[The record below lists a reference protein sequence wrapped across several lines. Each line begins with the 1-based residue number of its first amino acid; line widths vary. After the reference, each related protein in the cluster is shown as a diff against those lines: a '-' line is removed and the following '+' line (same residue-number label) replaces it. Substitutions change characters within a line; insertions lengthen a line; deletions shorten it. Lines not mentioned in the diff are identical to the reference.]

1 MNAKSPSTV
10 RLTGTG
16 MLARNTIW
24 NLIGQGVPMVV
35 AVFTIPLLVKGLG
48 TDRFGIL
55 TLAWIVIGY
64 FSLFD
69 LGMGRALTKQVAEK
83 LGAGQA
89 QEIPA
94 VTWTALALMLFL
106 GLVGMGVQVALS
118 PWLVHDALKIPPAL
132 QRGVLHAFYLLA
144 LSIPIVISGAGLR
157 GVLEAHQRFGLVN
170 TVRLSMGVFTFLGPL
185 MVLPFSRDLTHIVV
199 VLVAGQAL
207 AWLAYLLLCV
217 RVVPHLLH
225 RVEIHKTMISP
236 LLRFG
241 GWLTVTNI
249 VGPLMVYLDRFL
261 IGALISVSAVTYYS
275 TPYEVVTRLGFIPA
289 ALSGV
294 LFPAFAASFMQDRDH
309 AARLFRRGVKYI
321 FMVFFPLALLVVTLA
336 HEGLA
341 LWLGET
347 FAHASTGVLQWLAAG
362 VFINGLAQIP
372 YALVQGS
379 GRPDIT
385 AKLHLIE
392 LPLYLATVWWLISIH
407 GIVGAA
413 IAWTARVAVDA
424 LLLFVVVRRML
435 PDSGVAMQRLG
446 AALLAALAV
455 LALGAWMPGAA
466 LRLSYSIV
474 STSVFAVIAW
484 IFILLPEERGYIKS
498 VLRQRGARFSRP

>member
-1 MNAKSPSTV
+1 MNAGSPGTA
-10 RLTGTG
+10 RLTDAGR
-16 MLARNTIW
+16 LARNAVW
-24 NLIGQGVPMVV
+24 NLIGQGVPMIV
-35 AVFTIPLLVKGLG
+35 AVFTIPLLVKVLG

-83 LGAGQA
+83 LGTGQE
-89 QEIPA
+89 QDVPA
-94 VTWTALALMLFL
+94 VTWTALLLMLIL
-106 GLVGMGVQVALS
+106 GVAGMVVQGTLS
-118 PWLVHDALKIPPAL
+118 SWLVHEALKIPPAL
-132 QRGVLHAFYLLA
+132 QREALHAFYLLA
-144 LSIPIVISGAGLR
+144 LSIPIVISSAGLR
-157 GVLEAHQRFGLVN
+157 GVLEAYQRFGLVN
-170 TVRLSMGVFTFLGPL
+170 AVRLSMGVFTFLGPL
-185 MVLPFSRDLTHIVV
+185 MVLPFSHDLTHVIV

-207 AWLAYLLLCV
+207 AWLAYLLFCA
-217 RVVPHLLH
+217 RVVPRLFHHVAVH
-225 RVEIHKTMISP
+225 RAMVSP

-294 LFPAFAASFMQDRDH
+294 LFPAFAASFMQDRDR

-321 FMVFFPLALLVVTLA
+321 FMVFFPVALFVVTLA

-372 YALVQGS
+372 YVLVQGS

-392 LPLYLATVWWLISIH
+392 LPFYLAAVWWLIGVY

-413 IAWTARVAVDA
+413 IAWTARVAADA
-424 LLLFVVVRRML
+424 LLLFVVACHVLSDARKAMERL
-435 PDSGVAMQRLG
+435 GVALLTAA
-446 AALLAALAV
+446 AALLV
-455 LALGAWMPGAA
+455 GAWLPGLA

-474 STSVFAVIAW
+474 SASVFALFTW
-484 IFILLPEERGYIKS
+484 MFILLPEERGYIKRA
-498 VLRQRGARFSRP
+498 LRLRETRFSRS